1 MALTLKEVSMII
13 SGIADEGAPG
23 LKRQIELQKMLGW
36 QNIELRLIDKT
47 NISEIDDNSFERV
60 FALLQEEDMGVIC
73 FSSPI
78 ANWARPVTSDFSRDV
93 DDLKRSVVRMRRLGT
108 EYIRIMSYPNDGLEQ
123 REWRKEVF
131 RRLKELTRI
140 AAGENITLVH
150 ENCSGWGGRSAENLR
165 ILLEEM
171 DSPNFQIVFDMGNPV
186 AEGHPREESWSFYEA
201 ARPFIKHIHIK
212 DCKLSEDGEVVYT
225 YPAAGWSMVREII
238 ADALAGGYKGAFSIE
253 PHMAVQIHLGGDLA
267 AGVDPEEVYLE
278 YGRRANKLLE
288 EL

>member
-1 MALTLKEVSMII
+1 
-13 SGIADEGAPG
+13 
-23 LKRQIELQKMLGW
+23 
-36 QNIELRLIDKT
+36 
-47 NISEIDDNSFERV
+47 
-60 FALLQEEDMGVIC
+60 
-73 FSSPI
+73 
-78 ANWARPVTSDFSRDV
+78 
-93 DDLKRSVVRMRRLGT
+93 RSVVRMRRLGT

-171 DSPNFQIVFDMGNPV
+171 DSPNFQIVFDTGNPV

-253 PHMAVQIHLGGDLA
+253 PHMAVQIHLGGDLS

-278 YGRRANKLLE
+278 FGRRTNKLLE

>member
-1 MALTLKEVSMII
+1 MII

-36 QNIELRLIDKT
+36 QNIELRLIDKI

-108 EYIRIMSYPNDGLEQ
+108 EYIRIMAYPNDGLEQ

-171 DSPNFQIVFDMGNPV
+171 DSPNFQNVFDMGNPV

-238 ADALAGGYKGAFSIE
+238 ANALAGGYKGAFSIE
-253 PHMAVQIHLGGDLA
+253 PHMAVQIHLGGDLS

-278 YGRRANKLLE
+278 FGRRTNKLLE